1 MLRRRSPGNQREP
14 AVADNDNGSEIFER
28 ERARLTGLAYR
39 LLGSLADAEDVVQ
52 DAWFKWTAADRVAID
67 NPAAWLTTV
76 VSRSGLSRLRQ
87 RKRERVD
94 YVGPWLPDPV
104 VRAASPLP
112 DPATTAELTD
122 SLTTTFLL
130 ALERLSPEQR
140 LVVLLSDVFGEPLSE
155 VAQMLGQSPAATR
168 QMAVR
173 ARRRLR
179 DDARPRGTAPP
190 AAGPGDTPSRAT
202 ETAHALAAAVLS
214 DDLAAVMR
222 LVAPDVVLISD
233 GGAHRHA
240 ARRPVVGA
248 DRVARFLLNLGRRL
262 SPQHTAEPVTMNGL
276 PGMLL
281 RLDGR
286 PDILQAVEVRD
297 GLVTRVLFISNPDKL
312 AFVDRP
318 PPLA

>member
-1 MLRRRSPGNQREP
+1 MPDDDGS
-14 AVADNDNGSEIFER
+14 AVFEA

-52 DAWFKWTAADRVAID
+52 DAWFKWTAADRAAIH

-76 VSRSGLSRLRQ
+76 VSRNGLSRLRR

-104 VRAASPLP
+104 VQPASPQP

-155 VAQMLGQSPAATR
+155 VAEMLGQSPAATR

-179 DDARPRGTAPP
+179 EDGPSAGTRPTTGPP
-190 AAGPGDTPSRAT
+190 DAAGA
-202 ETAHALAAAVLS
+202 AQALAAAVLG
-214 DDLAAVMR
+214 DDLDAVLR

-248 DRVARFLLNLGRRL
+248 DRVARFLLNLARRL
-262 SPQHTAEPVTMNGL
+262 TPQHTAEPVTMNGL
-276 PGMLL
+276 PGVLI

-286 PDILQAVEVRD
+286 PDSVQAVEVRD
-297 GLVTRVLFISNPDKL
+297 GVISRVLVVNNPDKL
-312 AFVDRP
+312 AFVDQP
-318 PPLA
+318 PTIA

>member
-1 MLRRRSPGNQREP
+1 MADDHGS
-14 AVADNDNGSEIFER
+14 AVFER

-52 DAWFKWTAADRVAID
+52 DAWFKWTAADRAVIEK
-67 NPAAWLTTV
+67 PAAWLTTV
-76 VSRSGLSRLRQ
+76 VSRTGLSRLRQ
-87 RKRERVD
+87 RKRERLD

-104 VRAASPLP
+104 VQPANALP

-155 VAQMLGQSPAATR
+155 VAQMLGQSAAATR

-179 DDARPRGTAPP
+179 DDAHPTLATSAAVAP
-190 AAGPGDTPSRAT
+190 AEAVDIAQ
-202 ETAHALAAAVLS
+202 ALATAVIGGDFES
-214 DDLAAVMR
+214 VAR
-222 LVAPDVVLISD
+222 LLAPDVVLISD
-233 GGAHRHA
+233 GGAQRHA

-248 DRVARFLLNLGRRL
+248 DRVARFLLNLAARL
-262 SPQHTAEPVTMNGL
+262 SPQHTFEPVTMNGL
-276 PGMLL
+276 PGALI
-281 RLDGR
+281 RLDGK
-286 PDILQAVEVRD
+286 PDIVQAIEVRD
-297 GLVTRVLFISNPDKL
+297 GAVTTVLFISNPDKL
-312 AFVDRP
+312 LFVDHP

>member
-1 MLRRRSPGNQREP
+1 MPEP
-14 AVADNDNGSEIFER
+14 AVPEAVAGDGSDVFER
-28 ERARLTGLAYR
+28 ERARLTGLGYR

-52 DAWFKWTAADRVAID
+52 DAWFAWTAADRAAIH

-76 VSRSGLSRLRQ
+76 VSRSGVSRLRQ

-104 VRAASPLP
+104 VQPASPLP
-112 DPATTAELTD
+112 DPATTAELSD

-140 LVVLLSDVFGEPLSE
+140 LVLLLSDVFGEPLSE
-155 VAQMLGQSPAATR
+155 VAKVLGQSPAATR

-179 DDARPRGTAPP
+179 DDKRPAHIASP
-190 AAGPGDTPSRAT
+190 AAGGATHPSAMH
-202 ETAHALAAAVLS
+202 TAQALAAAVLG
-214 DDLAAVMR
+214 DDLDAVMR
-222 LVAPDVVLISD
+222 LIAPDVVLISD

-248 DRVARFLLNLGRRL
+248 ERVARFLLNLARRM
-262 SPQHTAEPVTMNGL
+262 SAHYTAEMVTMNGL
-276 PGMLL
+276 PGMLV
-281 RLDGR
+281 RVDGV
-286 PDILQAVEVRD
+286 PDIVQAVEVRA
-297 GLVTRVLFISNPDKL
+297 GVVTRVLFVSNPDKL
-312 AFVDRP
+312 AYVDHL

>member
-1 MLRRRSPGNQREP
+1 
-14 AVADNDNGSEIFER
+14 VADDDGSEVFER

-52 DAWFKWTAADRVAID
+52 DAWFKWTAADRAAIH

-94 YVGPWLPDPV
+94 YIGPWLPDPV
-104 VRAASPLP
+104 VQPANPLP
-112 DPATTAELTD
+112 DPATTAELSD

-179 DDARPRGTAPP
+179 DDARPGAAASRDMP
-190 AAGPGDTPSRAT
+190 ADAT
-202 ETAHALAAAVLS
+202 ETAYALAAAVLG
-214 DDLAAVMR
+214 DDLPTVMR

-233 GGAHRHA
+233 GGAQRHA

-248 DRVARFLLNLGRRL
+248 DRVARFLLNLARRL

-276 PGMLL
+276 PGMLI

-286 PDILQAVEVRD
+286 PDIVQAVEVRD
-297 GLVTRVLFISNPDKL
+297 GLVTRILFVSNPDKL
-312 AFVDRP
+312 AFVDRQ

>member
-1 MLRRRSPGNQREP
+1 MP
-14 AVADNDNGSEIFER
+14 DDDGSDAFEG

-52 DAWFKWTAADRVAID
+52 DAWFKWTAADRAAIH

-87 RKRERVD
+87 RKRERLD

-104 VRAASPLP
+104 VQPASPLP

-155 VAQMLGQSPAATR
+155 VAEMLGQSPAATR

-179 DDARPRGTAPP
+179 DDAPSATARTPEANPSDATGTAQ
-190 AAGPGDTPSRAT
+190 
-202 ETAHALAAAVLS
+202 ALAAAVLG
-214 DDLAAVMR
+214 DDLEAVMR
-222 LVAPDVVLISD
+222 LIAPDVVLISD
-233 GGAHRHA
+233 GGAARHA

-248 DRVARFLLNLGRRL
+248 ERVARFLLNLARRL
-262 SPQHTAEPVTMNGL
+262 SPQHTAEPVMMNGL
-276 PGMLL
+276 PGVLI

-286 PDILQAVEVRD
+286 PDIVQAVEVRD
-297 GLVTRVLFISNPDKL
+297 GLVTRVLFINNPDKL
-312 AFVDRP
+312 AFVDHP
-318 PPLA
+318 PTLA

>member
-1 MLRRRSPGNQREP
+1 
-14 AVADNDNGSEIFER
+14 VADDDGSEVFER

-39 LLGSLADAEDVVQ
+39 LLGSLSDAEDVVQ
-52 DAWFKWTAADRVAID
+52 DAWFKWTTADRAAIH

-76 VSRSGLSRLRQ
+76 VSRGGLSRLRQ

-94 YVGPWLPDPV
+94 YIGPWLPDPV
-104 VRAASPLP
+104 VRPANPPP
-112 DPATTAELTD
+112 DPATTAELSD

-155 VAQMLGQSPAATR
+155 VAQMLGQSPATTR

-179 DDARPRGTAPP
+179 DDARADAPRSGAAAPR
-190 AAGPGDTPSRAT
+190 DTPSNAT
-202 ETAHALAAAVLS
+202 ETAHALAAAVLG
-214 DDLAAVMR
+214 DDLEAVMR

-233 GGAHRHA
+233 GGAQRHA

-248 DRVARFLLNLGRRL
+248 DRVARFLLNLARRL

-276 PGMLL
+276 PGMLI

-286 PDILQAVEVRD
+286 PDIVQAVEVRD
-297 GLVTRVLFISNPDKL
+297 GVVTRILFVSNPDKL
-312 AFVDRP
+312 AFVDRQ

>member
-1 MLRRRSPGNQREP
+1 MTDE
-14 AVADNDNGSEIFER
+14 GSEVFER

-52 DAWFKWTAADRVAID
+52 DAWFKWTAADRGSIH

-76 VSRSGLSRLRQ
+76 VSRQGLSRLRQ

-104 VRAASPLP
+104 VQPIGALP

-140 LVVLLSDVFGEPLSE
+140 LVVLLSDVFGEPLSD
-155 VAQMLGQSPAATR
+155 VARMLDQSPAATR

-179 DDARPRGTAPP
+179 DEAHERAARDEATGAERGGARLAAASAPP
-190 AAGPGDTPSRAT
+190 PDAVEVAN
-202 ETAHALAAAVLS
+202 ALAAAVLGG
-214 DDLAAVMR
+214 DLDAVMR
-222 LVAPDVVLISD
+222 LVAPDVVLLSD
-233 GGAHRHA
+233 GGAERHA

-248 DRVARFLLNLGRRL
+248 ERVARFLINLAQRL
-262 SPQHTAEPVTMNGL
+262 TPENTLEPVTANGL
-276 PGMLL
+276 PGLLL

-286 PDILQAVEVRD
+286 PDVLQAVEVAD
-297 GLVTRVLFISNPDKL
+297 GVVQRVLLVNNLAKL
-312 AFVDRP
+312 AFVDRQ
-318 PPLA
+318 PPLT